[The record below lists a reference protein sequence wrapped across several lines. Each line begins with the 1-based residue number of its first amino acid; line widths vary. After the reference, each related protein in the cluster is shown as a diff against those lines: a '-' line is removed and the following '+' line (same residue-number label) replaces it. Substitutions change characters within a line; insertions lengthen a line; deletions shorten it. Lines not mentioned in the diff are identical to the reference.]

1 LRIAESGLLDLLGV
15 TAPLVCAVMGRE
27 KLLCKTW
34 SMEGKGKRSVVGCQK
49 AHSPAEEEDTVLSE
63 TEIVELKRE
72 DK

>member
-1 LRIAESGLLDLLGV
+1 
-15 TAPLVCAVMGRE
+15 
-27 KLLCKTW
+27 
-34 SMEGKGKRSVVGCQK
+34 MEGKGKRSVVGCQK